1 MAVVAVGNGEE
12 GVLVAVQGDE
22 GSGRGKTTKAV
33 DRCLLIHREKLES
46 DLARD

>member
-22 GSGRGKTTKAV
+22 
-33 DRCLLIHREKLES
+33 E
-46 DLARD
+46 ARDKSGGPLLTKTSGSVCT